1 MPAFLNRLPPSR
13 LNRGDPTPTT
23 ERTRPVQVRLARIQ
37 YEVLPAIPVQNDGPP
52 QLQRIRR
59 CIVQDDEPTRSEIQ
73 QAPHV
78 ASSRAVPDAV
88 AFGSGLPK
96 SIVALLHER
105 EKRDQC
111 ICV

>member
-1 MPAFLNRLPPSR
+1 
-13 LNRGDPTPTT
+13 
-23 ERTRPVQVRLARIQ
+23 
-37 YEVLPAIPVQNDGPP
+37 
-52 QLQRIRR
+52 
-59 CIVQDDEPTRSEIQ
+59 
-73 QAPHV
+73 
-78 ASSRAVPDAV
+78 VPDAV